1 MIAQNF
7 NEVIEKVF
15 ELPIEDKMELI
26 DILEH
31 HVAEGRREE
40 IAENYKLAQAEFE
53 SSKLIFT
60 SDINTLK
67 KML

>member
-1 MIAQNF
+1 
-7 NEVIEKVF
+7 
-15 ELPIEDKMELI
+15 MELI

-40 IAENYKLAQAEFE
+40 IADNYIKAKVEFD
-53 SSKLIFT
+53 SSKLNFS
-60 SDINTLK
+60 SDIDTLK